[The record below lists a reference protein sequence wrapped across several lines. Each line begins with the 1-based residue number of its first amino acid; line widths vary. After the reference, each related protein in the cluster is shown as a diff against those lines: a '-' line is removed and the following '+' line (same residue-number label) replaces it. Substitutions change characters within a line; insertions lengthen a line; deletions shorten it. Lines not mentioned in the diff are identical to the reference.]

1 MKKILRKIY
10 YKTKFIANKK
20 YLDEILSNRKKTSRR
35 AALKKMEK
43 AVKTYNISKDTYVKE
58 QYYKLSDENLDK
70 LLTDPG
76 INGRIYYVADKFG
89 APMGDVY
96 AKSLRVNDKYGV
108 PLYAFV
114 NKNLYKEK
122 SAAKFREVKKELEDL
137 RVERLTELA
146 DITGWTIPEVRKY
159 LREIYSKYKVGI
171 LFVKAH
177 ELFKLSDEQIAE
189 IVEKDKADTER
200 RKEKIKTAMNWD
212 DFDFERH
219 RCLCRYR
226 YDIYEMNTYD
236 NMEVWK
242 YDKDFLDTFAI
253 PQDSLDMNEYYNT
266 ASTKVLDDKTLFDQ
280 TFKDFIN
287 RKFWINRDTSLEE
300 FKEFI
305 EGQTEVFC
313 KPINLLGGHGSYK
326 YSLDGTPEEMYEYF
340 MNEPKMLIEE
350 VLKQHHLMSEIYD
363 KSINSIRITTVLKDG
378 EFHAF
383 NTWVKFGG
391 KGSIVDGR
399 VDGGCF
405 AAVDAETG
413 IVDTPA
419 IDIDNNRFEFHPDT
433 GKRIT
438 GFQIPYW
445 KEALELTEK
454 ALRFYDGIDFVGWD
468 LCITEDGPVIV
479 EGNSKPA
486 FGDFQLLYNYNENN
500 ITGQRWR
507 YIDYL
512 ADPDK
517 WRRV

>member
-1 MKKILRKIY
+1 MNKFLGKIY
-10 YKTKFIANKK
+10 YKTMFVANKK
-20 YLDEILSNRKKTSRR
+20 YLDEILANQKKTGRK
-35 AALKKMEK
+35 AAFKKMDK
-43 AVKTYNISKDTYVKE
+43 AVRKHGISKDTYVKE
-58 QYYKLSDENLDK
+58 KYYLLSEEDLER
-70 LLTDPG
+70 LLTSPG
-76 INGRIYYVADKFG
+76 INGRVYFVANKYG
-89 APMGDVY
+89 APMGHVY
-96 AKSLRVNDKYGV
+96 AKALRINKKYGV

-114 NKNLYKEK
+114 KENLYPEK
-122 SAAKFREVKKELEDL
+122 SSDKFREVKKDIDDL
-137 RVERLTELA
+137 SVERVKELA
-146 DITGWTIPEVRKY
+146 EITGWDVPEVRKY
-159 LREIYSKYKVGI
+159 VRDIHKKYGVGI
-171 LFVKAH
+171 LFVKGE
-177 ELFKLSDEQIAE
+177 ELFKHSDEEIAA
-189 IVEKDKADTER
+189 IVAKDKADNEA
-200 RKEKIKTAMNWD
+200 RKQKIMKANNWNE
-212 DFDFERH
+212 FDFERH
-219 RCLCRYR
+219 RSLCRYR
-226 YDIYEMNTYD
+226 YNIYEMNTYD

-242 YDKDFLDTFAI
+242 FDQDFLDTFAI

-266 ASTKVLDDKTLFDQ
+266 ASTKVLDDKTIFDQ
-280 TFKDFIN
+280 TFKDFIG

-300 FKEFI
+300 FKEFV
-305 EGQTEVFC
+305 EGRTEIFC

-326 YSLDGTPEEMYEYF
+326 YYVKGTPEEMYEHF

-350 VLKQHHLMSEIYD
+350 VPKQHHLMSEIYD

-399 VDGGCF
+399 VGGGCF
-405 AAVDAETG
+405 AGVDVNTG

-419 IDIDNNRFEFHPDT
+419 IDIDNNRFEVHPDT

-468 LCITEDGPVIV
+468 LCITENGPMIV

-486 FGDFQLLYNYNENN
+486 FGDVQLLYNYDENN

-507 YIDYL
+507 YVDYL

-517 WRRV
+517 WRR